1 MPRGR
6 RFDGRILGIERQRRA
21 ALRPELR
28 ELLAILGEKAVPSEL
43 LDEEL
48 QAIRLLVLVVAEL
61 VEDANHRLGHVED
74 LRRGQEVVHRLRGL
88 HHDRRAAADDDAEA
102 ALAVLD
108 GRAIAEIVH
117 AEQRVVFVGA
127 AFERDLEFARQR
139 RAERMPQQVARHR
152 LRVRRD
158 VEELGRRHAG
168 LRAAGDVAHR
178 VAARLARRQP
188 RVGEYAHR
196 GLDVVELHEM
206 ELDVLP
212 RGDVAEAA
220 RELLAYIGERLELR
234 GGEDALRNLDA
245 QHLHVA
251 GLPLAVGAPHEAEHA
266 PLIGRQL
273 AALELLER
281 GDKLVD
287 VGLARER
294 KAGPSE
300 RLGIVYGCH
309 G

>member
-1 MPRGR
+1 M
-6 RFDGRILGIERQRRA
+6 
-21 ALRPELR
+21 RPELR
-28 ELLAILGEKAVPSEL
+28 ELLAIFGEEAFPSEL

-48 QAIRLLVLVVAEL
+48 QAIGLLVLVVAEL
-61 VEDANHRLGHVED
+61 VEDADDRFCHVEH
-74 LRRGQEVVHRLRGL
+74 LRRGKKVVHGLGGL

-102 ALAVLD
+102 ALAVFD

-117 AEQRVVFVGA
+117 PEQRVVFVGA

-139 RAERMPQQVARHR
+139 RAERMAQQVARHR
-152 LRVRRD
+152 LGVGRD

-178 VAARLARRQP
+178 VAARLARREP
-188 RVGEYAHR
+188 RIGEYAHR

-220 RELLAYIGERLELR
+220 REPLAHFGERFELR
-234 GGEDALRNLDA
+234 CGEDALRNLDA

-251 GLPLAVGAPHEAEHA
+251 GLPLAVSAPDEPEHP

-273 AALELLER
+273 AVLELLER
-281 GDKLVD
+281 GDELVD

-294 KAGPSE
+294 EAGPSE

-309 G
+309 V